1 MSWGGAF
8 ALGAVLE
15 SPHEIIQ
22 CYSRDPGLYN
32 YRSPCSYPERSMP
45 SRTQDC
51 ADHQGRERQ
60 SCRRKWRSRVGGAAA
75 YTNVGI
81 VGLLSCAPLVASI
94 GGLGVL
100 SAPAACSRT
109 CSCASAVP

>member
-1 MSWGGAF
+1 MFSHGAERKAAIRARRCLNCAPPRASPVYGATRGK
-8 ALGAVLE
+8 ALQSVVSLPRLSLVL
-15 SPHEIIQ
+15 I
-22 CYSRDPGLYN
+22 
-32 YRSPCSYPERSMP
+32 PCQNAP
-45 SRTQDC
+45 
-51 ADHQGRERQ
+51 
-60 SCRRKWRSRVGGAAA
+60 CRVSTMA

-100 SAPAACSRT
+100 LAPAACSRT